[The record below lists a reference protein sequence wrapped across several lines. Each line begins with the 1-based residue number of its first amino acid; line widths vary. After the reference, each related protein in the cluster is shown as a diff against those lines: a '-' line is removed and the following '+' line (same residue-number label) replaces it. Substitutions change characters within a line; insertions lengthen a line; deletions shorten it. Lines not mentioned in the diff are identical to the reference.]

1 MNQNQQPGAITPETK
16 IRIPVWIYP
25 STLEVLDRAVPKDN
39 CKSRSELIERAILFY
54 AGYVSGEEA
63 TAYLPPAL
71 VAALRGTL
79 QDSEGRTAR
88 LLFKLAVEISMM
100 MNVLA
105 AGMEISEEDLKKLRA
120 RCVADV
126 KKSGGSISLTD
137 AVRFQKG
144 L

>member
-1 MNQNQQPGAITPETK
+1 MPREKIKFALRISPETQQLVK
-16 IRIPVWIYP
+16 DLCPR
-25 STLEVLDRAVPKDN
+25 DN
-39 CKSRSELIERAILFY
+39 CQSQNEFIEKAIRFY
-54 AGYVSGEEA
+54 AGYVSGQEA
-63 TAYLPPAL
+63 TAYLPPSL

-126 KKSGGSISLTD
+126 KKSNGSISLTD

-144 L
+144 M

>member
-1 MNQNQQPGAITPETK
+1 MPREKIKFALRISPETQQLVK
-16 IRIPVWIYP
+16 DLCPR
-25 STLEVLDRAVPKDN
+25 DN
-39 CKSRSELIERAILFY
+39 CQSQNEFIEKAIRFY
-54 AGYVSGEEA
+54 AGYVSGQEA
-63 TAYLPPAL
+63 TAYLPPSL

-88 LLFKLAVEISMM
+88 LLFKLAVETSMM

-120 RCVADV
+120 RCVGDV
-126 KKSGGSISLTD
+126 KKSNGSISLTD